1 MIFTQEKRMAIVQ
14 YNCDACGADFE
25 IDPKD
30 PKFEYGVFC
39 PECGETEII
48 KPLSEECCSDE
59 NAQAKP
65 VRR

>member
-1 MIFTQEKRMAIVQ
+1 MAVVQ
-14 YNCDACGADFE
+14 YCCDACGADFE

-30 PKFEYGVFC
+30 PRFQYGVFC

-48 KPLSEECCSDE
+48 KPLSDE
-59 NAQAKP
+59 TCKVEDTAASQP